1 MDLLT
6 IGVILI
12 CVVGVGVYIIEKRLM
27 EIENVLIAIREK
39 LKEDTD
45 TDIFGVTGDE
55 RIEQQL
61 NNIYNLISE
70 FRGDITPPEIRAM
83 RDMDYK

>member
-45 TDIFGVTGDE
+45 TDIFGVTGDD
-55 RIEQQL
+55 Q
-61 NNIYNLISE
+61 N
-70 FRGDITPPEIRAM
+70 
-83 RDMDYK
+83 